1 MDVTHVPEFGR
12 LKYVHVTVDTYS
24 KFIWAKAQVGE
35 KVLHV
40 ICHLTVCFAITGL
53 PKTLK
58 TDNGP
63 AYTSQGFGRF
73 CEKWGVQHITGVLNS
88 PTGQAIVER
97 ANETL
102 KRYVSRLSD
111 VRDTQ
116 EHLAR
121 ALFTVN
127 YLCIFGEGEET
138 PAQVHS
144 QVPRVGNTQPVFVE
158 YRNPKT
164 RIWEGPA
171 EVK

>member
-40 ICHLTVCFAITGL
+40 ICHLTVCFAIMGL

-63 AYTSQGFGRF
+63 AYTSQGFGHF

-97 ANETL
+97 AN
-102 KRYVSRLSD
+102 R
-111 VRDTQ
+111 
-116 EHLAR
+116 H
-121 ALFTVN
+121 
-127 YLCIFGEGEET
+127 
-138 PAQVHS
+138 
-144 QVPRVGNTQPVFVE
+144 
-158 YRNPKT
+158 
-164 RIWEGPA
+164 
-171 EVK
+171 